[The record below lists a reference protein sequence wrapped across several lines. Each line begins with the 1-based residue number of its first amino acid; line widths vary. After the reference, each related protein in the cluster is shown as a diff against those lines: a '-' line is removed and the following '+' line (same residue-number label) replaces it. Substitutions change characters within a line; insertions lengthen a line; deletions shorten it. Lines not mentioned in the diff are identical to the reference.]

1 MNTAPRL
8 LRATPLSSCTTRRA
22 NRRANRRATRRARA
36 ALGTALAL
44 LAAPAL
50 VACGGD
56 SADGEENAVEA
67 VPLPAAEGTTTY
79 PLTLETWLG
88 ETTLDERPE
97 RVAVVGFSSNLDA
110 LEAVGVTPVYYGGRN
125 AEDEPAWAWND
136 PAYYDEIGVLDVQQD
151 VLNFEGIAATEPDLI
166 VSFNAIVEQSDFD
179 KLAGIAPVLD
189 LKDDPGLGDKIDW
202 REVQRQV
209 GEALDLGDAADEA
222 VEEAEARI
230 AEVAA
235 AHPEHAGR
243 TATIMYD
250 YGPEFGMSYYTVTG
264 GPAEG
269 VMLDLGFVPNPLAE
283 SFVDDDVVSEENQA
297 LLDADVLVVIY
308 TDEASHESRES
319 QPLFQAVPA
328 VAEGRYESLVFEE
341 DSPGDQLLTSDGRL
355 VENAVWVLR
364 RGASALAL
372 PWAAEQI
379 ADGWLAGVELS

>member
-1 MNTAPRL
+1 MNTAPRP
-8 LRATPLSSCTTRRA
+8 LRPTRPSSRTTRRG
-22 NRRANRRATRRARA
+22 RA

-44 LAAPAL
+44 LVAPAL

-56 SADGEENAVEA
+56 SSADDSSAVEA
-67 VPLPAAEGTTTY
+67 VPLPTAEGTTSY
-79 PLTLETWLG
+79 PLTLDTWLG
-88 ETTLDERPE
+88 ETTLEERPE

-110 LEAVGVTPVYYGGRN
+110 LEAVGVTPVYYGGRD
-125 AEDEPAWAWND
+125 AADEPAWAWND
-136 PAYYDEIGVLDVQQD
+136 PAYYDGIGVLDVQED

-166 VSFNAIVEQSDFD
+166 VSFNAIIEQSDFD
-179 KLAGIAPVLD
+179 KLADIAPVLD
-189 LKDDPGLGDKIDW
+189 LTEDPGLGDKIDW
-202 REVQRQV
+202 RAVQRQV
-209 GEALDLGDAADEA
+209 GEALDLSDAADEA
-222 VEEAEARI
+222 VAEADARI

-235 AHPEHAGR
+235 AHPEYAGR

-264 GPAEG
+264 GPTEG

-283 SFVDDDVVSEENQA
+283 NFVDDDVVSEENQA

-308 TDEASHESRES
+308 TDDASRESREA
-319 QPLFQAVPA
+319 QPLFQAIPA
-328 VAEGRYESLVFEE
+328 VAEGRYESLVFQE
-341 DSPGDQLLTSDGRL
+341 DSATDQLLTSDGRL

-379 ADGWLAGVELS
+379 SDGWLGGLDLS

>member
-8 LRATPLSSCTTRRA
+8 LRATPPSSRT
-22 NRRANRRATRRARA
+22 TRRARA

-44 LAAPAL
+44 LVAPAL

-56 SADGEENAVEA
+56 SAADDSDAVEA
-67 VPLPAAEGTTTY
+67 VPLPEAEGTTSY
-79 PLTLETWLG
+79 PLTLDTWLG
-88 ETTLDERPE
+88 ETTLEERPE
-97 RVAVVGFSSNLDA
+97 RIAVVGFSSNLDA

-136 PAYYDEIGVLDVQQD
+136 PEAYAEIGVLDVQED

-166 VSFNAIVEQSDFD
+166 VSFNAIIEQSDFD
-179 KLAGIAPVLD
+179 KLADIAPVLD
-189 LKDDPGLGDKIDW
+189 LTEDPGLGDKIDW

-209 GEALDLGDAADEA
+209 GEALDLSDAADQA
-222 VEEAEARI
+222 VTDAEARI
-230 AEVAA
+230 AAVAA
-235 AHPEHAGR
+235 AHPEFEGR

-264 GPAEG
+264 GPTEG

-283 SFVDDDVVSEENQA
+283 NFTDDDVVSEENQA

-308 TDEASHESRES
+308 TDEASHESREA
-319 QPLFQAVPA
+319 QPLFQAIPA
-328 VAEGRYESLVFEE
+328 VAEGRYESLVFQE
-341 DSPGDQLLTSDGRL
+341 DSATDQLLTSDDRL
-355 VENAVWVLR
+355 VDNAVWVLR

-372 PWAAEQI
+372 PWAAEVI